1 MLRCF
6 TVFAKDLY
14 SLCAYKGN
22 IIAAQQP
29 WAHAGAAFC
38 PIVAW
43 LSCSDGVKG
52 GICTCP

>member
-29 WAHAGAAFC
+29 WAHADAAFC